1 MLLVAEEAIVV
12 GLGYLVVEEEDGS
25 RAGCWHLGC
34 SCRWQMRQ
42 LDAEVVADGCGR
54 RLEMAATGRGRR
66 GLEGAAAVAEG
77 SAMVR
82 EATEAVVAIKE
93 GTDGRATAMLRP
105 AGEATAMAGM
115 TTSEEG
121 RKRVV
126 ATLCNGDRHWLADVA
141 STNGSWKIVA
151 ESRGRKKATTT
162 SGWTND
168 RGGTV
173 TVDGERQQAWL
184 HEALLTV
191 VEKAEGIEEQAP
203 TGGDSVGATKGVEQ
217 QGGCVTTGASK
228 GEGRSRWQQLVVT
241 GKLATGTTLVTVT
254 TNKGCRRGSDNGYY
268 ASYMCSASQSCE

>member
-77 SAMVR
+77 SAMVERKAIATTAVDAVAWAAVENRGPQVER
-82 EATEAVVAIKE
+82 EQ
-93 GTDGRATAMLRP
+93 
-105 AGEATAMAGM
+105 GM
-115 TTSEEG
+115 EEG
-121 RKRVV
+121 SGGKQWSSRMGARRKMRAVTRGLMI
-126 ATLCNGDRHWLADVA
+126 ASCNL
-141 STNGSWKIVA
+141 K
-151 ESRGRKKATTT
+151 
-162 SGWTND
+162 
-168 RGGTV
+168 
-173 TVDGERQQAWL
+173 
-184 HEALLTV
+184 
-191 VEKAEGIEEQAP
+191 KAEGVEEQAP
-203 TGGDSVGATKGVEQ
+203 IGGDSVGATEGVEQ